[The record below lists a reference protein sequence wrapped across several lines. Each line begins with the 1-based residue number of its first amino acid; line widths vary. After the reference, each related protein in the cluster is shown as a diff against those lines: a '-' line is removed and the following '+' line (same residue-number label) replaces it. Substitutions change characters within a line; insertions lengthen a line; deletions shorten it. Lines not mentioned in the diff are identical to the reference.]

1 MSDLNLPE
9 EWDGLTGE
17 GDDSSDTDMVD
28 LVPRPC
34 GRPKKGCEWDALLG
48 VWVPVADS
56 PKAKAK
62 DLATTNAHELDR
74 DIMLEAEG
82 GSAKST
88 SPR

>member
-1 MSDLNLPE
+1 MNLPE

-17 GDDSSDTDMVD
+17 GDDSSDAD
-28 LVPRPC
+28 LVPRPR

-48 VWVPVADS
+48 VWVADS

-62 DLATTNAHELDR
+62 DSVTTNAHELDR
-74 DIMLEAEG
+74 DIMLESEG
-82 GSAKST
+82 GSVKST